1 MNPIHQLSAW
11 RSTILVYLIFFNF
24 LLSGACKKDNNRIT
38 YPVGTN
44 ENVNTWILDSLKRY
58 YYWSESLPLK
68 PDISRTP
75 KDFFSS
81 VRNTADRFS
90 YIIIP
95 NDASTAEP
103 DIQSLYGFDYTI
115 VQETT
120 TGLVVGIVKL
130 VLNDSPASRND
141 LKRGD
146 YINKINGTKLTAA
159 NAGALEKELLS
170 GTSVTLGIAT
180 IAGNS
185 ITDSHSTIITAGF
198 SFEQPAVSKIIAP
211 GNKNIG
217 YLYVNGFNAG
227 LASSLYQTFA
237 GFKTAGIQ
245 ELILDLRYNSGGQVA
260 EAAGLSAMIAPSVTY
275 DTPFIIYQGNRN
287 GGKRTESIGSTA
299 TFDGTANFNTL
310 LQNNI
315 GLSRVYILGTAATA
329 SAAEVM
335 INNLKPYMQV
345 ILIGEKTRGKDEAS
359 FNIYDARIPKQVEW
373 EMHPI
378 IYKLFNADGKGGYSE
393 GITPDIAVN
402 ELLSLPLLSFGEIED
417 PLVKAAIKHIT
428 GQGTISATNLKR
440 SPAINFS
447 VATILTDTHKES
459 ADKSIVMTHR

>member
-1 MNPIHQLSAW
+1 MKPIPQLSPW
-11 RSTILVYLIFFNF
+11 RSTILVCLIFFHF
-24 LLSGACKKDNNRIT
+24 LLSGACKKDDNKIT
-38 YPVGTN
+38 YPAGTN
-44 ENVNTWILDSLKRY
+44 ENINTWILDSLKRY
-58 YYWSESLPLK
+58 YYWSESLPAK

-95 NDASTAEP
+95 NDASTGEA
-103 DIQSLYGFDYTI
+103 DVQSRYGFDYTT
-115 VQETT
+115 VQENT
-120 TGLVVGIVKL
+120 TGQVVGIVKL
-130 VLNDSPASRND
+130 VLNDSPASRNG

-146 YINKINGTKLTAA
+146 YINKINGTQITAA
-159 NAGALEKELLS
+159 NADDLEEELLS
-170 GTSVTLGIAT
+170 GASVTLGMAT
-180 IAGNS
+180 IANN
-185 ITDSHSTIITAGF
+185 IVTDSHSVVIAAGF
-198 SFEQPAVSKIIAP
+198 SFEQPAISKIIKP

-217 YLYVNGFNAG
+217 YLYLNGFNTG

-260 EAAGLSAMIAPSVTY
+260 EAAGLSVMIAPSVTY
-275 DTPFIIYQGNRN
+275 DKPFIIYRGNKN
-287 GGKRTESIGSTA
+287 GGTRTESIGNTA

-310 LQNNI
+310 LENNI

-402 ELLSLPLLSFGEIED
+402 ELLLLPLLSFGEIED

-428 GQGTISATNLKR
+428 SQSTISATSLKR

-459 ADKSIVMTHR
+459 ADKSIVMTHH